1 MINVKTDNGNSFWKR
16 TWSMNDQLMTM
27 MNIAGLSL
35 CLIVRVEISIS
46 PLCSVYCISIQWN
59 NACMFEASA

>member
-16 TWSMNDQLMTM
+16 TWSMGDQLEIM

-46 PLCSVYCISIQWN
+46 PLCSVYCISIQRN
-59 NACMFEASA
+59 NA